1 MSAEPLLQIELR
13 DTAGRP
19 ARLADHLADHMGR
32 ALVVVFVRHFG

>member
-19 ARLADHLADHMGR
+19 ARLADHLDR